1 MEERKRKLRWISGV
15 KKRGSEKE
23 GTQRGEDDQEGWIVN
38 SVEGKPQGS
47 LAGVGKELVGVFNEV
62 MKVLKEKDDLGVQKG
77 EPKKCWFVLSVEEV
91 VQPLRLQA
99 REVAEFW
106 DRATTIDFVTM
117 YPEFDHELL
126 KERLGRAVEE
136 AWHFKEEKV
145 GGKLRISIKGWV
157 DASCET
163 GVREWDFREVM
174 EMAVFVIDNG
184 FWKRGNRIKRQVK
197 GFGMGLPC
205 APQMA
210 NPACYIPEREFASLC
225 KAEEV
230 QLSLY

>member
-1 MEERKRKLRWISGV
+1 M
-15 KKRGSEKE
+15 
-23 GTQRGEDDQEGWIVN
+23 
-38 SVEGKPQGS
+38 
-47 LAGVGKELVGVFNEV
+47 
-62 MKVLKEKDDLGVQKG
+62 
-77 EPKKCWFVLSVEEV
+77 
-91 VQPLRLQA
+91 
-99 REVAEFW
+99 
-106 DRATTIDFVTM
+106 
-117 YPEFDHELL
+117 
-126 KERLGRAVEE
+126 
-136 AWHFKEEKV
+136 

-174 EMAVFVIDNG
+174 EMSVFVIG

-210 NPACYIPEREFASLC
+210 NLACYIPEREFASLC

-230 QLSLY
+230 AFNFRFIDDILTLTGKVPSEECYGMNKLVVWSNASGAWE